1 MGTGYV
7 RNDTANNIAN
17 GNVINADDIDGEFN
31 AIEATFNNS
40 SGHTHDGTTSEGAPI
55 EVIGP
60 SQDIVATA
68 SLLRPKTNNAV
79 DLGTTSLKY
88 KDLHMA
94 GTAAIATN
102 ATVGGTL
109 GVTGATT
116 LSDTLAVT
124 GNQTNTGNLTVNGN
138 TTLGNAASDTVTV
151 TADVASNLIPSVD
164 NTYDL
169 GASGSEWKDLY
180 IDGTAN
186 IDTGSIDTANVGTLA
201 VANNATV
208 TGNLTVDG
216 TINASISGVSTTANA
231 LTTPRTITIAGITS
245 GAANFDGSTN
255 ITITTSGLTLGGTAV
270 TSTGAELNILDG
282 VTATT
287 TELNILDGITASTAE
302 LNILDGV
309 TASTAELNYVDGV
322 TSAIQTQLDAKAT
335 VSNPTFTTGITSPQV
350 DITGQ
355 GDLRLQDSAGGQYV
369 ALQAPATLSSNY
381 TLTLPTTDGTADQL
395 LKTDGS
401 GGLDWV
407 DDDLTGAYEILNET
421 NLNGATTA
429 TFTVGTDYEY
439 ILEIYHLAVDNDS
452 GGAVNIDYST
462 DGGSSFGQTIYYGIN
477 RSDYNNYTWYKTSG
491 SSNAQAPITYSNVPP
506 YNYVNKFTQAHG
518 VYRWHQMSGAYG
530 TGYVMWNG
538 ISNAHGASNNAIE
551 IAQHTVDTTS
561 SINTLRFSTN
571 ASFGLYG
578 FIRVMRRKT

>member
-17 GNVINADDIDGEFN
+17 GNVINADDLDGEFN
-31 AIEATFNNS
+31 AVEAAFNNS
-40 SGHTHDGTTSEGAPI
+40 SGHTHDGTTSEGAAI

-151 TADVASNLIPSVD
+151 TADVASNLIPSAD

-180 IDGTAN
+180 VDGTAN

-201 VANNATV
+201 VS
-208 TGNLTVDG
+208 GNSTLQGDLTVNG
-216 TINASISGVSTTANA
+216 SISGSGAIVATTAA
-231 LTTPRTITIAGITS
+231 TLETARTITIAGITA
-245 GAANFDGSTN
+245 GAANFDGSAN

-282 VTATT
+282 VTA
-287 TELNILDGITASTAE
+287 STAE
-302 LNILDGV
+302 VNLLDGV
-309 TASTAELNYVDGV
+309 TASTTEINHIDGV
-322 TSAIQTQLDAKAT
+322 TSAIQTQLDAKVDET
-335 VSNPTFTTGITSPQV
+335 HTGDV
-350 DITGQ
+350 DITGELVVQ
-355 GDLRLQDSAGGQYV
+355 SYNETYQSVSSSSNTTTINCETGNVFAS
-369 ALQAPATLSSNY
+369 TLSENTTFTFTNPPANNTAYGFSLKLIQDASASGYTVTWPTTIDWPNANTP
-381 TLTLPTTDGTADQL
+381 TLTSTANAIDQFVFY
-395 LKTDGS
+395 T
-401 GGLDWV
+401 
-407 DDDLTGAYEILNET
+407 
-421 NLNGATTA
+421 
-429 TFTVGTDYEY
+429 
-439 ILEIYHLAVDNDS
+439 H
-452 GGAVNIDYST
+452 
-462 DGGSSFGQTIYYGIN
+462 DGGSN
-477 RSDYNNYTWYKTSG
+477 W
-491 SSNAQAPITYSNVPP
+491 
-506 YNYVNKFTQAHG
+506 
-518 VYRWHQMSGAYG
+518 
-530 TGYVMWNG
+530 
-538 ISNAHGASNNAIE
+538 
-551 IAQHTVDTTS
+551 
-561 SINTLRFSTN
+561 
-571 ASFGLYG
+571 YG
-578 FIRVMRRKT
+578 FTAGSNLG

>member
-17 GNVINADDIDGEFN
+17 GNVINADDLDGEFN
-31 AIEATFNNS
+31 AVEAAFNNS
-40 SGHTHDGTTSEGAPI
+40 SGHTHDGTTSEGAAI

-88 KDLHMA
+88 KDLHMQ

-151 TADVASNLIPSVD
+151 TADVASNLIPSAD

-180 IDGTAN
+180 VDGTAN

-201 VANNATV
+201 VS
-208 TGNLTVDG
+208 GNSTLQGDLTVNG
-216 TINASISGVSTTANA
+216 SISGSGSIVATTANT
-231 LTTPRTITIAGITS
+231 LTTARTITIAGATA
-245 GAANFDGSTN
+245 GAANFDGSDN

-282 VTATT
+282 VTS
-287 TELNILDGITASTAE
+287 STAE
-302 LNILDGV
+302 LNLLDGV
-309 TASTAELNYVDGV
+309 TTSTAELNFVDGV
-322 TSAIQTQLDAKAT
+322 TSAIQTQLDAKVDET
-335 VSNPTFTTGITSPQV
+335 HTGDV
-350 DITGQ
+350 DITGELVVQ
-355 GDLRLQDSAGGQYV
+355 SYNETYQSVSSSSNTTTINCETGNVFAS
-369 ALQAPATLSSNY
+369 TLSENTTFTFTNPPANNTAYGFSLKIVQDASASGY
-381 TLTLPTTDGTADQL
+381 TLTWPTTIDWPNKTIPSLTSTANAIDQFVFYTHDG
-395 LKTDGS
+395 GS
-401 GGLDWV
+401 NWYG
-407 DDDLTGAYEILNET
+407 
-421 NLNGATTA
+421 
-429 TFTVGTDYEY
+429 FTVGKD
-439 ILEIYHLAVDNDS
+439 L
-452 GGAVNIDYST
+452 G
-462 DGGSSFGQTIYYGIN
+462 
-477 RSDYNNYTWYKTSG
+477 
-491 SSNAQAPITYSNVPP
+491 
-506 YNYVNKFTQAHG
+506 
-518 VYRWHQMSGAYG
+518 
-530 TGYVMWNG
+530 
-538 ISNAHGASNNAIE
+538 
-551 IAQHTVDTTS
+551 
-561 SINTLRFSTN
+561 
-571 ASFGLYG
+571 
-578 FIRVMRRKT
+578 

>member
-7 RNDTANNIAN
+7 RNDTSNNIAN
-17 GNVINADDIDGEFN
+17 GNVINADDLDGEFN
-31 AIEATFNNS
+31 AVEAAFNNS
-40 SGHTHDGTTSEGAPI
+40 SGHTHDGTTSEGAAI

-151 TADVASNLIPSVD
+151 TADVASNLIPSAD

-201 VANNATV
+201 VSGNSTLQGDLTVNGSINATV
-208 TGNLTVDG
+208 VGV
-216 TINASISGVSTTANA
+216 ASTANA
-231 LTTPRTITIAGITS
+231 LTTARTIAIAGVTA
-245 GAANFDGSTN
+245 GAANFDGSAN

-282 VTATT
+282 VTA
-287 TELNILDGITASTAE
+287 STAE
-302 LNILDGV
+302 LNLLDGV
-309 TASTAELNYVDGV
+309 TASTTEINHIDGV
-322 TSAIQTQLDAKAT
+322 TSAIQTQLDAKVDET
-335 VSNPTFTTGITSPQV
+335 HTGDV
-350 DITGQ
+350 DITGELVVQ
-355 GDLRLQDSAGGQYV
+355 SYNETYQSVSSSSNTTTINCETGNVFAS
-369 ALQAPATLSSNY
+369 TLSENTTFEFTNPPANNTAYGFSLKLIQDASASGYTVTWPTTIDWPNATTP
-381 TLTLPTTDGTADQL
+381 TLTSTANAIDQFVL
-395 LKTDGS
+395 YT
-401 GGLDWV
+401 
-407 DDDLTGAYEILNET
+407 
-421 NLNGATTA
+421 
-429 TFTVGTDYEY
+429 
-439 ILEIYHLAVDNDS
+439 H
-452 GGAVNIDYST
+452 
-462 DGGSSFGQTIYYGIN
+462 DGGSN
-477 RSDYNNYTWYKTSG
+477 W
-491 SSNAQAPITYSNVPP
+491 
-506 YNYVNKFTQAHG
+506 
-518 VYRWHQMSGAYG
+518 
-530 TGYVMWNG
+530 
-538 ISNAHGASNNAIE
+538 
-551 IAQHTVDTTS
+551 
-561 SINTLRFSTN
+561 
-571 ASFGLYG
+571 YG
-578 FIRVMRRKT
+578 FTAGKNLG

>member
-17 GNVINADDIDGEFN
+17 GNVINADDLDGEFN
-31 AIEATFNNS
+31 AVEAAFNNS
-40 SGHTHDGTTSEGAPI
+40 SGHTHDGTTSEGAAI

-151 TADVASNLIPSVD
+151 TADVASNIIPSAD

-201 VANNATV
+201 VSGNSTM
-208 TGNLTVDG
+208 TGNLTVNGSITGSG
-216 TINASISGVSTTANA
+216 TIVASTAA
-231 LTTPRTITIAGITS
+231 TLETARTITIAGVTA
-245 GAANFDGSTN
+245 GAANFDGSAN

-282 VTATT
+282 VTS
-287 TELNILDGITASTAE
+287 STAE
-302 LNILDGV
+302 LNLLDGV
-309 TASTAELNYVDGV
+309 TASTAEINYIDGV
-322 TSAIQTQLDAKAT
+322 TSAIQTQLNAKVDET
-335 VSNPTFTTGITSPQV
+335 HTGDV
-350 DITGQ
+350 DITGELVVQ
-355 GDLRLQDSAGGQYV
+355 SYNETYQSVSSSSNTTTINCETGNVFAS
-369 ALQAPATLSSNY
+369 TLSENTTFTFTNPPANNTAYGFSLKIVQDASASGYTITWPTTIDWPNAVIP
-381 TLTLPTTDGTADQL
+381 TLTGNANAIDQFVFY
-395 LKTDGS
+395 T
-401 GGLDWV
+401 
-407 DDDLTGAYEILNET
+407 
-421 NLNGATTA
+421 
-429 TFTVGTDYEY
+429 
-439 ILEIYHLAVDNDS
+439 H
-452 GGAVNIDYST
+452 
-462 DGGSSFGQTIYYGIN
+462 DGGSN
-477 RSDYNNYTWYKTSG
+477 W
-491 SSNAQAPITYSNVPP
+491 
-506 YNYVNKFTQAHG
+506 
-518 VYRWHQMSGAYG
+518 
-530 TGYVMWNG
+530 
-538 ISNAHGASNNAIE
+538 
-551 IAQHTVDTTS
+551 
-561 SINTLRFSTN
+561 
-571 ASFGLYG
+571 YG
-578 FIRVMRRKT
+578 FQAGKNLG